1 VSKRTGRCEGV
12 SRWGFW
18 GGRWSFGLVVV
29 TAITRSCDERRGT
42 LCKSTLQSFASRE
55 LSLRR
60 HAFGRTMEQTGG
72 IRMRSNKRLITAS
85 LLTIITLVTPA
96 AFAGSAEIFKA
107 KCASCHGADG
117 AGQTAV
123 GKSMKIRDLGSA
135 EVQKQS
141 DADLQKVI
149 TDGKG
154 KMPAYKA
161 KLSQADIS
169 SLVAFI
175 RGVAKK

>member
-1 VSKRTGRCEGV
+1 
-12 SRWGFW
+12 
-18 GGRWSFGLVVV
+18 
-29 TAITRSCDERRGT
+29 
-42 LCKSTLQSFASRE
+42 
-55 LSLRR
+55 
-60 HAFGRTMEQTGG
+60 MEQTGG